1 MGKLILIIVAIG
13 VIVLVITQLMPN
25 KKRNVESEERY
36 DLNRYYLKNSI
47 VTPVEKWMYVIIKDE
62 LPEEYMVA
70 PKVGIKDFVG
80 VKKGNNYMK
89 YFGHIAQRHIDFLVC
104 KRDTLTPAFGIEID
118 DTSHEQ
124 QQRKTRDQ
132 ENDDIFNAIGIK
144 VLHITT
150 KTKEAELRDRLRK
163 ELTPVENVEK

>member
-1 MGKLILIIVAIG
+1 MEKLIS
-13 VIVLVITQLMPN
+13 VLVIVVVIALIADRLIP
-25 KKRNVESEERY
+25 KKKAGLKEKY

-47 VTPVEKWMYVIIKDE
+47 VTPVEKWMYNIIKDE
-62 LPEEYMVA
+62 LTEEYFVA

-104 KRDTLTPAFGIEID
+104 KKETLSPAFGIEID

-124 QQRKTRDQ
+124 QNRKDREQ
-132 ENDDIFNAIGIK
+132 ENDQIYNAIGIK
-144 VLHITT
+144 VLHMPT
-150 KTKEAELRDRLRK
+150 KIKEEELRDIIK
-163 ELTPVENVEK
+163 NAITPVVNTE

>member
-1 MGKLILIIVAIG
+1 MEKLIS
-13 VIVLVITQLMPN
+13 VLVIVGVIALVVARLVP
-25 KKRNVESEERY
+25 KKKAESKEKY

-47 VTPVEKWMYVIIKDE
+47 VTPVEKWMYNIIKDE
-62 LPEEYMVA
+62 ITEEYIVA

-104 KRDTLTPAFGIEID
+104 KKDTLSPTLGIEID

-124 QQRKTRDQ
+124 QNRKNRDQ
-132 ENDDIFNAIGIK
+132 ENDQIYNAIGIR
-144 VLHITT
+144 VLHIPT
-150 KTKEAELRDRLRK
+150 KIKEEELRDRIRK
-163 ELTPVENVEK
+163 AITPVVNAE